1 MSRQQFMAELKQ
13 LLGDIPAAE
22 RDEAL
27 GFYEEYFNDAGE
39 ENEEQLIMQLESP
52 EKVAKSIKAGLEY
65 ADDEERE
72 FSETGFSG
80 FYPKDKNEIINT
92 IPDDTSRGF
101 GRNGMD
107 IRNNRLLLIL
117 AIIVLSP
124 IIFPLLGSAFGIIVG
139 IFGAIFGIMCALF
152 FGGIGMIV
160 GGIACIIASIPL
172 LAASASASII
182 VAGVGFLLLA
192 LGFAFIWAGRKF
204 TTVLVPT
211 IWRFM
216 HNLVKSL
223 ITGIR
228 YRLRPTEI

>member
-1 MSRQQFMAELKQ
+1 MSKQQFMAELKQ

-27 GFYEEYFNDAGE
+27 DYYEEYFNDAGE

-65 ADDEERE
+65 ADEDERE

-107 IRNNRLLLIL
+107 IRNNRLLLLL

-124 IIFPLLGSAFGIIVG
+124 IILPLLGSAFGIIAG

-160 GGIACIIASIPL
+160 GGIACVIASIPT
-172 LAASASASII
+172 LAASAGASILI
-182 VAGVGFLLLA
+182 AGVGFLLIA
-192 LGFAFIWAGRKF
+192 LGLAFIWAGNKF
-204 TTVLVPT
+204 TKVVLPAT
-211 IWRFM
+211 WK
-216 HNLVKSL
+216 LVRNITGSL
-223 ITGIR
+223 VSGIR
-228 YRLRPTEI
+228 YRLRPREI